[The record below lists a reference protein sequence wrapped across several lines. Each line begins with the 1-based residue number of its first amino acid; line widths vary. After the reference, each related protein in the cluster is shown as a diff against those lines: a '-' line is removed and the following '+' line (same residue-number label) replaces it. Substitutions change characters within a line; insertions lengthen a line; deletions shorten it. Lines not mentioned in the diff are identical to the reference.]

1 MFKVGI
7 TGGIGTGKSKVC
19 RIFSILGIPVYDAD
33 SRAKWL
39 TENDAS
45 IREDLIATF
54 GSAVFD
60 GTVLNRSYLASVAF
74 VDAAKTA
81 ALNAI
86 IHPAV
91 GRDFTEWVHTQ
102 KDVPYVIKEAAL
114 FYEAGTA
121 KEMDEMVVVSSPA
134 ALRIERVLHRDT
146 HRTETQIH
154 DIMDRQWPDA
164 KKIEAADHVIYNDEV
179 HLLTPQILI
188 LHEHFLLQALS

>member
-7 TGGIGTGKSKVC
+7 TGGIGTGKSTVC

-39 TENDAS
+39 TENDSS
-45 IREDLIATF
+45 IREGLLTTF
-54 GSAVFD
+54 GSTIFNGA
-60 GTVLNRSYLASVAF
+60 VLNRPYLASVAF
-74 VDAAKTA
+74 VDEEKTA

-91 GRDFTEWVHTQ
+91 GRDFNDWVQ
-102 KDVPYVIKEAAL
+102 AQSNVPYVIKEAAL

-121 KEMDEMVVVSSPA
+121 KEMNEMIVVTSPT
-134 ALRIERVLHRDT
+134 ALRIERVLRRDT
-146 HRTETQIH
+146 HRNEKQIR
-154 DIMDRQWPDA
+154 DIMNRQLPDA
-164 KKIEAADHVIYNDEV
+164 EKVQLANHIIFNDEEQ
-179 HLLTPQILI
+179 LLVPQILR

>member
-7 TGGIGTGKSKVC
+7 TGGIGTGKSTVC

-39 TENDAS
+39 TENDAI
-45 IREDLIATF
+45 IREKLITTF

-60 GTVLNRSYLASVAF
+60 GAVLNRSYLASVAF

-91 GRDFTEWVHTQ
+91 GRDFSNWAQAQ
-102 KDVPYVIKEAAL
+102 KDASYVIKEAAL

-121 KEMDEMVVVSSPA
+121 KEMDTMLVVTSPI
-134 ALRIERVLHRDT
+134 ALRIERVLHRDE
-146 HRTETQIH
+146 HRTEKQIH
-154 DIMDRQWPDA
+154 DIMDRQWLDA
-164 KKIEAADHVIYNDEV
+164 KKIEAADHVIYNDEE
-179 HLLTPQILI
+179 HLLIPQILR